1 MKQVFDRFYS
11 IAAIAICSLGSNCVD
26 VKSAQ
31 ALEEG
36 LYWGGGSRYI
46 SIFKQANSKPNSTD
60 NLNTSLIPEGDRY
73 CYMGT
78 SSNGTMIAS
87 LNLKIPRYQTGID
100 YEVYTLQ
107 GLSNLAIQQYAAK
120 RDQII
125 FGKLVGRFVRGGLVY
140 QREGD
145 GRIER
150 SPELQACLNSRQPYF
165 KQILS
170 GRDRR

>member
-1 MKQVFDRFYS
+1 MKQVFDRFYR
-11 IAAIAICSLGSNCVD
+11 IAAIAICSLGSNFVV

-31 ALEEG
+31 ALAEG

-60 NLNTSLIPEGDRY
+60 NLKPSLIPESDRY

-120 RDQII
+120 RDQIT
-125 FGKLVGRFVRGGLVY
+125 FGKLVGRFVRGGMIY
-140 QREGD
+140 KREGEV
-145 GRIER
+145 GAKL
-150 SPELQACLNSRQPYF
+150 STELQACLNSRKPYF
-165 KQILS
+165 TQILS